1 MPAKKGNT
9 KKDEKSASEEAVRAA
24 VTRNARAHDRLN
36 ELTATLSRPHLSP
49 EEKTEIVGQ
58 LMEMDWDALQ
68 IDSFL
73 MAMQH
78 LLRVWNPKKD
88 ACFYMLTSAVVNQKK
103 DSPFINSKE
112 VKELKKSLKQVK
124 GSLQHCSLSDIK
136 QTLRLVFSENRVLP
150 SSGKRVRWN
159 LVVPFEH
166 PRTVHTV
173 FLPYKGGE
181 CDLVIKRF
189 APEHAASAKD
199 CFAFHFFDEKMADVM
214 NDVKVF
220 DAAAYEA
227 ALAASLV
234 ELDLGADSE
243 PRGDAKPPPH
253 AKPPRAD
260 AKPVAKQVA
269 KPLSAEDPLS
279 AEERLVVMAK
289 LWDDVDDGLALSDDE
304 WSVMEANSV
313 AQAVSMSTAI
323 KKARLL
329 EDAKPPVAEP
339 AECGPEEY
347 DFDRALAALKLRDP
361 EFDRQVAQ
369 FKEEADRQHALRTL
383 ACSLCGKP
391 NSTKVCSRCK
401 AARYCSKECQTR
413 HWGEGHKQ
421 ACQVQDLC
429 PKCHAPMG
437 SAGAKGA
444 LCARCSE

>member
-9 KKDEKSASEEAVRAA
+9 KKDEKSASEETVRAA

-103 DSPFINSKE
+103 DSPFVNSKE
-112 VKELKKSLKQVK
+112 MKELKKSLKQVK

-173 FLPYKGGE
+173 FLPYKGGK

-189 APEHAASAKD
+189 APEHAASAEN

-220 DAAAYEA
+220 DAAEYEA

-234 ELDLGADSE
+234 ELDLGADATGRPARE
-243 PRGDAKPPPH
+243 
-253 AKPPRAD
+253 D
-260 AKPVAKQVA
+260 AKPV
-269 KPLSAEDPLS
+269 
-279 AEERLVVMAK
+279 
-289 LWDDVDDGLALSDDE
+289 
-304 WSVMEANSV
+304 
-313 AQAVSMSTAI
+313 
-323 KKARLL
+323 
-329 EDAKPPVAEP
+329 AKPPVAEP